1 MSTTDPLSDKA
12 LFETLMASPS
22 DSVYFKDRESR
33 LLRVSLKM
41 AQSLGFENQADL
53 IGKTDVDLFGPA
65 FGRVTRAEEVR
76 IMETGHPL
84 VGAIESRQMQDGRT
98 NWTQTTKR
106 PIYDD
111 DRRIIGVWGI
121 TREINEI
128 RQAEVNLQ
136 YLATHD
142 SLTKLPNRF
151 LMTDRLNQL
160 LARISRTES
169 QFALLFFD
177 LDHFKSVNDS
187 LGHEAGDL
195 LLQTVALRLTES
207 LRSSDTVARLGGDEF
222 VVILET
228 LQGLADAEKV
238 ALNIQGMLAEPY
250 FLGERGEYEVQ
261 GSASIGLALY
271 PSHGRDVDTL
281 LRSADHAMYLAKR
294 AGGNRYQICPTDC
307 DDPLPND
314 EKIEPVKFDKAEP
327 VSNPEKGEP
336 SVEVIV

>member
-1 MSTTDPLSDKA
+1 MSPITPLSDEA
-12 LFETLMASPS
+12 LFETLMASPN

-41 AQSLGFENQADL
+41 AQSLGFENQDDL
-53 IGKTDVDLFGPA
+53 LGKTDVDLFGPA

-84 VGAIESRQMQDGRT
+84 VGAIESRQMPDGRT

-106 PIYDD
+106 PIYDGEQ
-111 DRRIIGVWGI
+111 RIIGVWGI

-160 LARISRTES
+160 LAHVSRTETP
-169 QFALLFFD
+169 FALLFFD
-177 LDHFKSVNDS
+177 LDRFKNVNDS
-187 LGHEAGDL
+187 LGHEVGDL
-195 LLQTVALRLTES
+195 LLQTVACRLTES
-207 LRSSDTVARLGGDEF
+207 LRSSDTIARLGGDEF
-222 VVILET
+222 VIILEM
-228 LQGLADAEKV
+228 LQDLADAERI
-238 ALNIQGMLAEPY
+238 AHNIQELLAKPY
-250 FLGERGEYEVQ
+250 ALGERGEYEIAS
-261 GSASIGLALY
+261 SASIGLAFY

-281 LRSADHAMYLAKR
+281 LRSADHAMYLAKH
-294 AGGNRYQICPTDC
+294 AGGNCYQICPDVYDETLC
-307 DDPLPND
+307 KD
-314 EKIEPVKFDKAEP
+314 EKIESAEFP
-327 VSNPEKGEP
+327 AEETVVNPEKISPSGEA
-336 SVEVIV
+336 IF